1 MCPGMKEIG
10 VDVALDRELRPW
22 ILEVNTRP
30 DHCPFAVLQD
40 QTMIRRIVHYGKQYG
55 RTYKLACLNR

>member
-1 MCPGMKEIG
+1 MYPGMKEIG